1 MYFFGIE
8 IAYSKYKIVLSQWK
22 YAFDLLHETSSRLL
36 GYKPMRTPIDTDTDL
51 WDETGLLFENVF
63 QYMRLI
69 GKFICLT
76 VARSDITYVV
86 GLVG

>member
-1 MYFFGIE
+1 
-8 IAYSKYKIVLSQWK
+8 
-22 YAFDLLHETSSRLL
+22 
-36 GYKPMRTPIDTDTDL
+36 MRTPMDTDTDL

-63 QYMRLI
+63 QYRRLI